1 MGFDPK
7 TKKYPYPKDTS
18 EHYLKIKK
26 NRNIK
31 FDSNYPFVNTKKSF
45 RFLRF
50 LVRIVLVIIV
60 FPYSRLYLGLK
71 IKGKKNLKEN
81 KALIKQGVI
90 SVSNHIHMWDY
101 ISIMKAIKPIKP
113 YTIVWDKNVNG
124 ESGNL
129 VRLVGGIP
137 IPNNVGGKIKFFKT
151 INELLNTGHW
161 IHIYAEGSMW
171 EYYYP
176 IRPFKDGAAAL
187 AIKMNKP
194 IIPMAFSY
202 REPGWIRRKIFKQPA
217 ALTLNIGKPIFKNN
231 ELEYTLQKD
240 DLTKRVH
247 DEVCILAGINPEE
260 NIYSPYYNNSERIDY
275 YELEEYNI
283 NGEKNE

>member
-1 MGFDPK
+1 MNYDPK
-7 TKKYPYPKDTS
+7 SKKYPYPKDTAS
-18 EHYLKIKK
+18 HYLKIKK
-26 NRNIK
+26 NRNIN
-31 FDSNYPFVNTKKSF
+31 FDSNYPYVNKKKSF
-45 RFLRF
+45 LFLRF
-50 LVRIVLVIIV
+50 LVRIVLVLIV
-60 FPYSRLYLGLK
+60 FPYSKLYLGLK
-71 IKGKKNLKEN
+71 IEGKKNLKEN
-81 KALIKQGVI
+81 KEIIKKGVI

-137 IPNNVGGKIKFFKT
+137 IPLNMGGKIKFFKT
-151 INELLNTGHW
+151 INELLNTGNW

-187 AIKMNKP
+187 SIKANKP

-202 REPGWIRRKIFKQPA
+202 RPPSKLRKKLFKQEA
-217 ALTLNIGKPIFKNN
+217 CLTLNIGKPIYKNDN
-231 ELEYTLQKD
+231 LDYSLQKD
-240 DLTKRVH
+240 DLTKRIH
-247 DEVCILAGINPEE
+247 EEVCRLAGINPIE
-260 NIYSPYYNNSERIDY
+260 NIYPPIYNDNERIDY
-275 YELEEYNI
+275 YE
-283 NGEKNE
+283 

>member
-7 TKKYPYPKDTS
+7 TKKYPYPKDTAS
-18 EHYLKIKK
+18 HYLKIKK
-26 NRNIK
+26 NRNIN
-31 FDSNYPFVNTKKSF
+31 FDSNYPYVNKKKSF
-45 RFLRF
+45 LFLRF
-50 LVRIVLVIIV
+50 LVRIVLVLIV

-81 KALIKQGVI
+81 KEIIKQGVI

-137 IPNNVGGKIKFFKT
+137 IPTNLGGQIKFFKT
-151 INELLNTGHW
+151 INELLNTGNW

-187 AIKMNKP
+187 AIKANKP

-202 REPGWIRRKIFKQPA
+202 REPGWIRKKIFKQPA
-217 ALTLNIGKPIFKNN
+217 ALTLNIGKPIYKNE
-231 ELEYTLQKD
+231 ELDYTLQKD
-240 DLTKRVH
+240 DLTKRIH
-247 DEVCILAGINPEE
+247 EEVCHLAGINPID
-260 NIYSPYYNNSERIDY
+260 NIYPPIYNDNERIDY
-275 YELEEYNI
+275 YE
-283 NGEKNE
+283 

>member
-1 MGFDPK
+1 MNYDPK

-18 EHYLKIKK
+18 SHYLKIKK

-31 FDSNYPFVNTKKSF
+31 FDSNYPYINKKKSF
-45 RFLRF
+45 LFLRW
-50 LVRIVLVIIV
+50 LVRVLLVLIV
-60 FPYSRLYLGLK
+60 FPYSKLYLGLK
-71 IKGKKNLKEN
+71 IKGKNNLKDN
-81 KALIKQGVI
+81 KDIIKNGVI

-137 IPNNVGGKIKFFKT
+137 IPTNMGGKIKFYKA
-151 INELLNTGHW
+151 INELLNDGKW

-171 EYYYP
+171 EFYYP

-202 REPGWIRRKIFKQPA
+202 RKPSWIRKHIFKQEA
-217 ALTLNIGKPIFKNN
+217 SLTLNIGTPIYKNPVLDYEEARD
-231 ELEYTLQKD
+231 ELTERL
-240 DLTKRVH
+240 H
-247 DEVCILAGINPEE
+247 DEVCKLAGIEPKE
-260 NIYSPYYNNSERIDY
+260 NIYPSIYNGNERIDY
-275 YELEEYNI
+275 Y
-283 NGEKNE
+283 